1 MENYKIKK
9 AADILYNSRINLK
22 RIKELPKE
30 CIPKSLEE
38 AYAIQDELTK
48 RYLSANEKTLMIG
61 KKIGC
66 TNNAAKI
73 ISLFRML
80 FIR

>member
-48 RYLSANEKTLMIG
+48 RYLSTNQKNFFDW
-61 KKIGC
+61 KK
-66 TNNAAKI
+66 N
-73 ISLFRML
+73 RMYK
-80 FIR
+80 